1 MNGIARIASRLFA
14 GDPIHVL
21 AAVLLD
27 LAVVAAAYAAAMLLR
42 FEGNVPADSVDIAL
56 WAVPVIALGF
66 VAANIG
72 FGVYRTVWAYGGIGD
87 ILTLFRPIV
96 LMTVVAFMVG
106 ALPDQRHLPLSVML
120 IAGALIFPAMAMVK
134 MRTRL
139 IARIPW
145 STAASRR
152 LLIIGAGRG
161 GQLLARELHDHP
173 DLNYQP
179 VGFIDAEEGAAHRRI
194 QGLRVFGGL
203 SEIEETIRNRGVEV
217 VAIALP
223 RASGGDVR
231 EIVAVCQRLSVPVR
245 IVPSVDAL
253 MDGSHSRDHLR
264 DITLDD
270 LLGREPVEVDFAACS
285 ASVHGRSVLVTGAAG
300 SIGSELCRQVL
311 TFEPRELHLLDNN
324 ESGLHD
330 LSLEL
335 AEISPDTVLKLW
347 VGNITDEQRVDAIF
361 DASRPDLVYHSAAL
375 KHVPLMEEH
384 PGEAFRVNI
393 VGTMNVV
400 RAARLYETGTFVLI
414 STDKSVEPSNVYG
427 ATKRISELLVQ
438 AHADATKATE
448 FVTVRFGNV
457 MGSRGSA
464 PEIFMRQAERG
475 GPVTVTHPD
484 MLRYYISIP
493 EAVAL
498 VIQAGSFGGGGD
510 IFMLDMGEEIN
521 MLELAERTIRLRGLR
536 PGDDIEVLIT
546 GPRPGEKLSEELVA
560 DYEDAQPTDHPKI
573 MRLLSTVEVGEA
585 ELIRLIEE
593 TRAFMWDDLEEL
605 RRRVHLIARRYAGEP
620 PGRAPKADS
629 HQDSVSR

>member
-1 MNGIARIASRLFA
+1 MSNVARMISRLFA
-14 GDPIHVL
+14 GDPVHVV

-27 LAVVAAAYAAAMLLR
+27 VVVVAVAYAAAMMLR
-42 FEGNVPADSVDIAL
+42 FEGSIPGASTEIAL
-56 WAVPVIALGF
+56 WAVPLIGIGF
-66 VAANIG
+66 VAANIV

-96 LMTVVAFMVG
+96 AVTVIAFMVA
-106 ALPDQRHLPLSVML
+106 ALPDQRDLPLSVML

-139 IARIPW
+139 IARVPW
-145 STAASRR
+145 STAASLR

-179 VGFIDAEEGAAHRRI
+179 VGFVDPDQGVAHHRI

-203 SEIEETIRNRGVEV
+203 SEIEDTVRNRGVDV

-223 RASGGDVR
+223 RVRGGEVR
-231 EIVAVCQRLSVPVR
+231 EIVATCQSLNVPVR

-253 MDGSHSRDHLR
+253 MDGSHSEDHLR

-270 LLGREPVEVDFAACS
+270 LLGREPVEVDFALCS
-285 ASVHGRSVLVTGAAG
+285 ASVHDRAVLVTGAAG

-311 TFEPRELHLLDNN
+311 TFEPRELHMFDNN

-335 AEISPDTVLKLW
+335 AEISPDTVIKLW
-347 VGNITDEQRVDAIF
+347 VGNLADEKRVDAIF
-361 DASRPDLVYHSAAL
+361 AAARPELIYHAGAL

-393 VGTMNVV
+393 LGTMHVV
-400 RAARLYETGTFVLI
+400 QAARLYQTGTFVLI
-414 STDKSVEPSNVYG
+414 STDKSVRPSNVYG
-427 ATKRISELLVQ
+427 ATKRISELLV
-438 AHADATKATE
+438 HAYATRSEHTQ

-498 VIQAGSFGGGGD
+498 VIQAGSFGGSGD

-560 DYEDAQPTDHPKI
+560 DFEDTQATEHSKI
-573 MRLLSTVEVGEA
+573 MRLLSNVEVDED
-585 ELIRLIEE
+585 ELCRLIDE
-593 TRAFMWDDLEEL
+593 TSTFMWDDLEEL
-605 RRRVHLIARRYAGEP
+605 RRRVHLIAKRYAGEAESAAS
-620 PGRAPKADS
+620 RSPKGIA
-629 HQDSVSR
+629 SR

>member
-1 MNGIARIASRLFA
+1 MNGVGRMFSRLFA
-14 GDPIHVL
+14 GDPAHVS
-21 AAVLLD
+21 AAILFDV
-27 LAVVAAAYAAAMLLR
+27 AVVAAAYAAALLLR
-42 FEGNVPADSVDIAL
+42 FEGSVPPASVDAGLLLVPAIA
-56 WAVPVIALGF
+56 VGF

-87 ILTLFRPIV
+87 ILTLFRPVV
-96 LMTVVAFMVG
+96 LVTVLVFM
-106 ALPDQRHLPLSVML
+106 ADAIPDQRDIPLSVVL
-120 IAGALIFPAMAMVK
+120 IAGVLIFPAMAMVK

-139 IARIPW
+139 IARVPW
-145 STAASRR
+145 STTASRR
-152 LLIIGAGRG
+152 LLIVGAGRG

-173 DLNYQP
+173 DMNYQP
-179 VGFIDAEEGAAHRRI
+179 VGFIDSEEGAAHRRI

-203 SEIEETIRNRGVEV
+203 SEIEETIRNRGVDV

-223 RASGGDVR
+223 RARGDAIR
-231 EIVAVCQRLSVPVR
+231 EIVASCQRMSVPVR

-253 MDGSHSRDHLR
+253 MDGSHSQDHLR

-270 LLGREPVEVDFAACS
+270 LLGRDPVEVDFAACS
-285 ASVHGRSVLVTGAAG
+285 ASVHGRSVLVTGASG

-311 TFEPRELHLLDNN
+311 TFEPRELHMLDNN

-330 LSLEL
+330 LALEL

-347 VGNITDEQRVDAIF
+347 VGNITDEQRVDAVF
-361 DASRPDLVYHSAAL
+361 DAARPDLVYHAAAL
-375 KHVPLMEEH
+375 KHVPLMEDH

-393 VGTMNVV
+393 LGTMNMV

-414 STDKSVEPSNVYG
+414 STDKAVEPSNVYG
-427 ATKRISELLVQ
+427 ATKRVSELLVQ
-438 AHADATKATE
+438 AHADTAKATE

-484 MLRYYISIP
+484 MLRYYISIA

-498 VIQAGSFGGGGD
+498 VIQAGSFGGGGA

-536 PGDDIEVLIT
+536 PGKDIEVLIT

-560 DYEDAQPTDHPKI
+560 DFEDTQPTDHPKI
-573 MRLLSTVEVGEA
+573 VKLISSVEVGED
-585 ELIRLIEE
+585 ELIRLIDE
-593 TRAFMWDDLEEL
+593 TRAFMWDDLDEL
-605 RRRVHLIARRYAGEP
+605 RRRIHLIARRYVGES
-620 PGRAPKADS
+620 RKDAPTADTPT
-629 HQDSVSR
+629 DSVSR